1 MKKVFIER
9 CTDFLKVAV
18 EENGIFNQCFIQ
30 DEREETYSGEIYK
43 GVIKNIVPAIKCA
56 FVDIGRGKNGYLYM
70 DKKFNNIN
78 IKKGDD
84 ILVEIIK
91 ESIGNKG
98 PKVSNAITIPGRYS
112 VIVTLNKD
120 ISISKKISNH
130 KYEAELKENIKKPD
144 DVGVMIRTNAQ
155 NVDFKDI
162 NEEIKNLYEIYC
174 NIRKKAKYSN
184 KLGLIYKTGGIIERV
199 MRDNSDEDELHVVV
213 NDVNDF
219 EYIKKY
225 IDGKKDIKCDLKLH
239 DNPITLM
246 EYYGFE
252 KKIIKLIDRKV
263 MLKCGGY
270 LVIDKTEAMHVIDV
284 NSGKNIKNSSLSK
297 TAFKTNVEAAKEVAR
312 QIILRN
318 LSGIIVIDFIDIN
331 NAEEKNKIISILI
344 DGFKNDK
351 NKTIVYPFTE
361 LNIVQ
366 IARRRR
372 GKSVYDYLEEDCMS
386 CRGSGSEL
394 NFEYA
399 KNLMRNEVSRYLDE
413 HEKVNNIYVEVDKR
427 YKDKIE
433 SDTQKFVQDI
443 GAEKLQV
450 YVKYEHRNDFFKMN
464 FTEPMEDTSKI
475 QQYKI
480 YGDIN

>member
-9 CTDFLKVAV
+9 CTDFLKVAI
-18 EENGIFNQCFIQ
+18 EENGIFNQCFIE

-43 GVIKNIVPAIKCA
+43 GVIRNIVPAIKCA

-78 IKKGDD
+78 IKKGDE

-91 ESIGNKG
+91 ESIGSKG

-120 ISISKKISNH
+120 ISISKKISNP
-130 KYEAELKENIKKPD
+130 KYVEELKKNIKKPD

-155 NVDFKDI
+155 NVNFDDI
-162 NEEIKNLYEIYC
+162 NEEIKSLYEIYC
-174 NIRKKAKYSN
+174 GISKKAKYSN
-184 KLGLIYKTGGIIERV
+184 KLGLIYKSGGVIERV
-199 MRDNSDEDELHVVV
+199 MRDNSDEDDLQVVV

-225 IDGKKDIKCDLKLH
+225 IDGKKDMKCDLKLH

-270 LVIDKTEAMHVIDV
+270 LVIDKTEAMYVIDV

-297 TAFKTNVEAAKEVAR
+297 TAFKTNVEAAKEVVR
-312 QIILRN
+312 QVILRN

-331 NAEEKNKIISILI
+331 SAEEKNRIISILI

-351 NKTIVYPFTE
+351 NKTIIYPFTE

-394 NFEYA
+394 SFDYA
-399 KNLMRNEVSRYLDE
+399 KSLMRNELNRYLKE
-413 HEKVNNIYVEVDKR
+413 HEKINNVYIEIDIR
-427 YKDKIE
+427 YKDKIK
-433 SDTQKFVQDI
+433 SDTQKFVHDI
-443 GAEKLQV
+443 GAEKLHV
-450 YVKYEHRNDFFKMN
+450 YVKYEHRSDFFKMD
-464 FTEPMEDTSKI
+464 FRELMGDVSI

-480 YGDIN
+480 YG